1 MTPLVLTEF
10 GADAVAGLH
19 SCPALMFTEEY
30 QVEVI
35 MAIIGVLHEPEFE
48 PWVIGE
54 HVWNFADFATTA
66 NTMRVVGNRKG
77 VFTRDRQPKM
87 AATALRMRWGPA
99 AASETR

>member
-1 MTPLVLTEF
+1 
-10 GADAVAGLH
+10 
-19 SCPALMFTEEY
+19 MFTEEY

-48 PWVIGE
+48 PWIIGE

-99 AASETR
+99 AALEAR

>member
-1 MTPLVLTEF
+1 
-10 GADAVAGLH
+10 
-19 SCPALMFTEEY
+19 
-30 QVEVI
+30 